1 MRSVLVGRYR
11 AGMPSGEQ
19 LLHGVG
25 VWPRLAATLTGAGRT
40 GSLPAYV
47 AVAYIGSTADTWL
60 PLRKGDVLVC
70 DASQQAVRLGLTSVD
85 QLRRWHTTGVRLF
98 SRDGLHA
105 KAGAIGRRAFIGSA
119 NVSQRSASDRDEATL
134 LTSDSGVV
142 TALRRYVQSL
152 MNSPSLALDDAALQQ
167 LAKLP
172 VRQPR
177 WPGAAQVEPAV
188 PDTGRLWVIQWEE
201 DKRRTKR
208 ELTQLAAAQQQHADE
223 LHRPDYLQD
232 FRFDTPDELRPWRI
246 GDILLFSNGEDD
258 WTDPPAVI
266 IDKLQPARH
275 QRAGIVYRMRGDLKQ
290 IRTKEVD
297 AAIISAQP
305 RWRRRGFRTS
315 ASPQARASI
324 AALDWKRK

>member
-1 MRSVLVGRYR
+1 
-11 AGMPSGEQ
+11 MPTGQQ

-40 GSLPAYV
+40 GSSPAYV

-60 PLRKGDVLVC
+60 PLRKDDVLVC
-70 DASQQAVRLGLTSVD
+70 DASEEAVRLGLTSVD

-105 KAGAIGRRAFIGSA
+105 KAGVVGRRAFIGSA
-119 NVSQRSASDRDEATL
+119 NVSQRSAGDRDEETL
-134 LTSDSGVV
+134 VTSDSGVV

-152 MNSPSLALDDAALQQ
+152 MTLPSLVLDDAALQR

-172 VRQPR
+172 VREPR
-177 WPGAAQVEPAV
+177 WPGAARVAPAI
-188 PDTGRLWVIQWEE
+188 PDGGRLWVIQWEE
-201 DKRRTKR
+201 DNRRTRR
-208 ELTQLAAAQQQHADE
+208 ELTQLTAVQQQHADE
-223 LHRPDYLQD
+223 LHRADYLQD
-232 FRFDTPDELRPWRI
+232 LRFANPDELRPLRM
-246 GDILLFSNGEDD
+246 GDILLFSNPDDD

-266 IDKLQPARH
+266 VEVLRPAHH

-290 IRTKEVD
+290 LRRNRVD
-297 AAIISAQP
+297 AAIMAAQP
-305 RWRRRGFRTS
+305 GWRRRGFRTS
-315 ASPQARASI
+315 VTPQARASI